1 MDLAKIIYKPHC
13 GECGHLIDTEVTYQ
27 DVYTSPTEVMLSKR
41 ICSYIY
47 PNKCAFC
54 GVSFEN
60 IQIEPPKRLSNIYQD
75 IYNDW

>member
-1 MDLAKIIYKPHC
+1 MNLTTIIYKPHC
-13 GECGHLIDTEVTYQ
+13 GECGHLIDTKVEYQ

-41 ICSYIY
+41 VGSYIY

-54 GVSFEN
+54 GASFKS
-60 IQIEPPKRLSNIYQD
+60 IQIDPPKRLSNVYQD